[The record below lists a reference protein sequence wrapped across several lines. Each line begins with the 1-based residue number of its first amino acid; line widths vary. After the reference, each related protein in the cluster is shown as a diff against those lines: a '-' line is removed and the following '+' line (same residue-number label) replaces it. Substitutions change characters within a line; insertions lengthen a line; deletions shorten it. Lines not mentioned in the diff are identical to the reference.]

1 MAKRG
6 TKGITIDQ
14 IENAIKEGAGILTE
28 AARLLGCTQANI
40 SYRVSK
46 SARLKKVME
55 EYTDIY
61 VGIAESQ
68 LRKHMEEGNPS
79 VCMFFLKCKGGYS
92 EKQKVESDVKLSY
105 EQLLDVIKA
114 LKSK

>member
-1 MAKRG
+1 MTKRG
-6 TKGITIDQ
+6 RGRITIDQ
-14 IENAIKEGAGILTE
+14 VENAIKEGSGILSE
-28 AARLLGCTQANI
+28 AARILGCTQSNI
-40 SYRVSK
+40 SQRVARSP
-46 SARLKKVME
+46 RLKKVME